1 MSEEYEKNKSPNEK
15 QQKEL
20 FRDLD
25 QTDIPNEYD
34 FFLPEPDTSVESL
47 QKPVSSGEKERDGS
61 QENEL
66 LDFFLLK

>member
-1 MSEEYEKNKSPNEK
+1 MSEEYVKDKSPNKE

-20 FRDLD
+20 FHDLD
-25 QTDIPNEYD
+25 QNDTLNEYE
-34 FFLPEPDTSVESL
+34 FFLPEQDTPEESFRKL
-47 QKPVSSGEKERDGS
+47 ESSGEKERDGS